1 MNMKRKVIKQGPSSF
16 MVCLPKDWVRQKEVK
31 KGQELNVE
39 IIGETIQISIEEF
52 DSNKDVLELK
62 FDEMDLEQ
70 IYNVYSEGFP
80 GINIQFES
88 EREFKKIKKIVDSL
102 IGGDFLLRFIF
113 YRKRMGIDFV
123 DYKISLEHLKNIQKG
138 IISFYERADIN
149 PFKAQDY
156 NSLESLEDLFVNLTE
171 LFSKERGFSNNLD
184 SIFRELVSLKSSIE
198 SAKLDKYLFALFD

>member
-102 IGGDFLLRFIF
+102 IGADILEIERNKANILFSDLKTNLEIN
-113 YRKRMGIDFV
+113 KQIV
-123 DYKISLEHLKNIQKG
+123 KIISLIKWQIQSLREELKEKKLRPK
-138 IISFYERADIN
+138 EDI
-149 PFKAQDY
+149 FEIY
-156 NSLESLEDLFVNLTE
+156 LEIL
-171 LFSKERGFSNNLD
+171 
-184 SIFRELVSLKSSIE
+184 
-198 SAKLDKYLFALFD
+198 